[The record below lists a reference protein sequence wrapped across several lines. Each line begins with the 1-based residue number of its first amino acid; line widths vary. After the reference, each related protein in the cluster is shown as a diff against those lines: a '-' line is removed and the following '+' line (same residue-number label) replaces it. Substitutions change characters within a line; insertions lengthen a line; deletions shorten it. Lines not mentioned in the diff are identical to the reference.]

1 LTLAALNPFN
11 YSLAE
16 LSKAITALIF
26 FIGYVV
32 TLFIFVP
39 PGLIVAIAAVVP
51 PAFGVVM
58 VFVKGNHDADAFNKA
73 VVQLQTAVTTIV
85 VYFVAVPAS
94 TTNKITMAIGALAS
108 VVAVLWKANAP
119 IESPA
124 EPPAARGRLPRDS
137 I

>member
-1 LTLAALNPFN
+1 MQQLNPFN

-16 LSKAITALIF
+16 LSKALIALIF
-26 FIGYVV
+26 FGGYVV

-58 VFVKGNHDADAFNKA
+58 VFVKGNHDADLFNKA
-73 VVQLQTAVTTIV
+73 LVQLQTAVTTVV
-85 VYFVAVPAS
+85 VYFIAVPAS
-94 TTNKITMAIGALAS
+94 TTNKITLAVGAFVS

-119 IESPA
+119 VNAPA
-124 EPPAARGRLPRDS
+124 LNRAGAGIVGR
-137 I
+137 